1 MRRRLFILGCLWFF
15 LSGINLGKNIFFT
28 HPSTSSTKQATIVSV
43 ILFPF
48 SQLDTRLL
56 PRRMREKKKQ
66 YLLSSHLSESS
77 SSDEEDKIGADRSKY
92 ILTEAIEAK
101 IRNQPK
107 SSKTG
112 EHPITT
118 PSKKE
123 KKGKTNKKIAIEDVA
138 RRSDAVGEEDINQL
152 LNSSSETEMDT
163 RTQTKRSKKKQVRNK
178 YFSKF
183 YICNF
188 FNFSPTGD

>member
-1 MRRRLFILGCLWFF
+1 ME
-15 LSGINLGKNIFFT
+15 KNIFFT

-66 YLLSSHLSESS
+66 YLLSSRLSESSS
-77 SSDEEDKIGADRSKY
+77 SSDEEDKIGADKSKF
-92 ILTEAIEAK
+92 ILTQAIEAK

-107 SSKTG
+107 PSKTNIG
-112 EHPITT
+112 EQPITT

-123 KKGKTNKKIAIEDVA
+123 KKGKTNKKITIEDDA
-138 RRSDAVGEEDINQL
+138 RRSDAVGEEDINEL
-152 LNSSSETEMDT
+152 LNSLSETEIDT

-183 YICNF
+183 YICKF
-188 FNFSPTGD
+188 FNFLQQETK

>member
-1 MRRRLFILGCLWFF
+1 
-15 LSGINLGKNIFFT
+15 
-28 HPSTSSTKQATIVSV
+28 
-43 ILFPF
+43 
-48 SQLDTRLL
+48 
-56 PRRMREKKKQ
+56 MREKKKQ
-66 YLLSSHLSESS
+66 YLLSSRLSESS

-152 LNSSSETEMDT
+152 LNSSSETEIDT

-183 YICNF
+183 YICKF
-188 FNFSPTGD
+188 FLIFSNRRLSKSYTSASSLKEKTKKMCWESNIISDPD

>member
-1 MRRRLFILGCLWFF
+1 
-15 LSGINLGKNIFFT
+15 
-28 HPSTSSTKQATIVSV
+28 
-43 ILFPF
+43 
-48 SQLDTRLL
+48 
-56 PRRMREKKKQ
+56 MREKKKQ
-66 YLLSSHLSESS
+66 YLPSSRLSESS

-123 KKGKTNKKIAIEDVA
+123 KKGKTNKKITIEDVA
-138 RRSDAVGEEDINQL
+138 RRSDAVDEEDINQL
-152 LNSSSETEMDT
+152 LDSSSETTEIDT

-183 YICNF
+183 YICKF
-188 FNFSPTGD
+188 FNFLQQETK